1 MPIVKITEAEGYL
14 DLAYHKLVKDGYDTL
29 TGILNLR
36 VDIVARAM
44 RHNNFIADY
53 ETQYWEL
60 NRIDK

>member
-1 MPIVKITEAEGYL
+1 M
-14 DLAYHKLVKDGYDTL
+14 HKLVKDGYDTL
-29 TGILNLR
+29 SGILNLR

-60 NRIDK
+60 NKIDK

>member
-1 MPIVKITEAEGYL
+1 MPIVRVTEAEGYL
-14 DLAYHKLVKDGYDTL
+14 DLAMHKLVMDKYDTL
-29 TGILNLR
+29 SGLLNLR

-44 RHNNFIADY
+44 QHNNFIADY